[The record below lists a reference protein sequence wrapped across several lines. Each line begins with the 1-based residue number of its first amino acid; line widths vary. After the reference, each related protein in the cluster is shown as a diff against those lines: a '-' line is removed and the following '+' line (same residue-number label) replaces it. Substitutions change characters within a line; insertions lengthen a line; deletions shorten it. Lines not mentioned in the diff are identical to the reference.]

1 MRFPIELQV
10 FTGIAVVLMIACAS
24 PKPLTGGPKD
34 TLPPRILDY
43 ESTPNKQ
50 TNFHEKEIL
59 ITFDE
64 WIVLK
69 NVEQQLVIS
78 PLMSKKPA
86 IKQKGK
92 GILITLPDSLKE
104 NTTYTLNFGNAIQ
117 DLNEGNP
124 LENFSF
130 IFSTGAF
137 LDSIQLSGKV
147 TDAATLKPGLD
158 LWVMLYP
165 TGNDSAVYR
174 EKPLYLAKTNKEGM
188 WSISN
193 VRTDSFRVVAL
204 KDDNLNLVYD
214 PDNELFGWLDE
225 IQSTHVSATLPEIK
239 VSLRSKRP
247 LVQEITQVA
256 PGYFTAIIPGPLPK
270 VIPEFLP
277 PLVNPYYEWVGDSLF
292 IWSSP
297 DVTYSGKVILGKDT
311 TRIRAD
317 AQFLKNKPLLISF
330 LSGRVYPYDD
340 ARLQSNVPILH
351 IDTSLIQLNR
361 DTTPGIPFRI
371 FTSGR
376 IIHLQSGWVPATRYV
391 VKFLPGAVTDV
402 WERKSDSTQ
411 FSFVVNALDQYST
424 LDMKIS
430 GLDSTKH
437 YAVFIMTGP
446 SIVRKYFIHQQSSF
460 EVISKGMDPG
470 KYTIELVEDRN
481 NNGTWDPGDYD
492 LKRQP
497 ERKMIFIPDNL
508 RAGWDV
514 ELKME
519 WR

>member
-1 MRFPIELQV
+1 VRIPVELR
-10 FTGIAVVLMIACAS
+10 ILAVLAVILMIACAS

-50 TNFHEKEIL
+50 TNFHEKEIT

-64 WIVLK
+64 WIELK
-69 NVEQQLVIS
+69 NVDQQLVIS
-78 PLMSKKPA
+78 PLMPKKPE

-92 GILITLPDSLKE
+92 GIVITLPDSLKD

-137 LDSIQLSGKV
+137 LDSIQLGGKV
-147 TDAATLKPGLD
+147 TDAATLKPGID

-165 TGNDSAVYR
+165 TGNDSAVYS

-204 KDDNLNLVYD
+204 KDDNLNLLYD

-225 IQSTHVSATLPEIK
+225 IQSSPISSTLPEIT
-239 VSLRSKRP
+239 VSLKSKRP
-247 LVQEITQVA
+247 LVQEVIQVA
-256 PGYFTAIIPGPLPK
+256 PGYITAIVPGPLPK
-270 VIPEFLP
+270 IIPEFQP
-277 PLVNPYYEWVGDSLF
+277 PLVNPMYAWVGDSLF

-297 DVTYSGKVILGKDT
+297 DITYSGKAILGKDT
-311 TRIRAD
+311 TRIREPL
-317 AQFLKNKPLLISF
+317 FLKNKPLLISF
-330 LSGRVYPYDD
+330 LAGRVYPYDD
-340 ARLQSNVPILH
+340 VRMQANVPILH
-351 IDTSLIQLNR
+351 IDSSLIQLSK
-361 DTTPGIPFRI
+361 DTITGIPFQP
-371 FTSGR
+371 FSSQR
-376 IIHLQSGWVPATRYV
+376 IIHIKSGWVPASRYT
-391 VKFLPGAVTDV
+391 VKLLPGAITDV
-402 WERKSDSTQ
+402 WERKSDSIQ
-411 FSFVVNALDQYST
+411 FSFVVNALDQYSN
-424 LDMKIS
+424 LEMKLS
-430 GLDSTKH
+430 GLDSTTH
-437 YAVFIMTGP
+437 YVVFVMTGNV
-446 SIVRKYFIHQQSSF
+446 INRKYFIHQQSVAEFTSR
-460 EVISKGMDPG
+460 GMEPG

-481 NNGTWDPGDYD
+481 NNGAWDPGDYD

-497 ERKMIFIPDNL
+497 ERKMIFTPENL

-514 ELKME
+514 EYTME